1 MRKFL
6 SSLAVAALFLLGGRA
21 FAASDKPWGI
31 DEVMGKADAP
41 ITVIEYS
48 SLTCPHCAKFQSD
61 TFPQFKKDWIDT
73 GKVKF
78 IARDFP
84 WDPLAQAA
92 AMIAHCSG
100 DRYFVFVD
108 TFFQS
113 QANWARAASPI
124 DALKGI
130 ARLGG
135 MSPDQ
140 VDKCLQ
146 DNQLLSEIE
155 ARKADGEKV
164 YGVDSTPTFII
175 NGKSVAGDKDYA
187 SFAALLKDAKKDAK

>member
-6 SSLAVAALFLLGGRA
+6 SSLAVAALFLLGGQA
-21 FAASDKPWGI
+21 YAASDKSWGI
-31 DEVMGKADAP
+31 DEVLGKADAP

-48 SLTCPHCAKFQSD
+48 SLTCPHCAKFHTD
-61 TFPQFKKDWIDT
+61 TFPQVKKDWIDT

-78 IARDFP
+78 ILRDFP

-92 AMIAHCSG
+92 SMISHCSG
-100 DRYFVFVD
+100 DRYFAFID
-108 TFFQS
+108 TFFHS
-113 QANWARAASPI
+113 QQNWEHAASPI

-135 MSPDQ
+135 MPADE
-140 VDKCLQ
+140 VDTGLQ
-146 DNQLLSEIE
+146 NSQLLNEIE

-164 YGVDSTPTFII
+164 YNVDSTPTFII
-175 NGKSVAGDKDYA
+175 NGKAVSGDKDYET
-187 SFAALLKDAKKDAK
+187 FAKLLKDAH

>member
-6 SSLAVAALFLLGGRA
+6 SSLAVAAVFLLGGTA
-21 FAASDKPWGI
+21 YAASDKPWGI

-48 SLTCPHCAKFQSD
+48 SLTCPHCAKFHAD
-61 TFPQFKKDWIDT
+61 TFPQVKKDWIDT

-78 IARDFP
+78 ILRDFP

-92 AMIAHCSG
+92 SMISHCSG
-100 DRYFVFVD
+100 DRYFAFID
-108 TFFQS
+108 TFFHS
-113 QANWARAASPI
+113 QQNWEHASSPL

-135 MSPDQ
+135 MPADE

-146 DNQLLSEIE
+146 NHQLLNEIE
-155 ARKADGEKV
+155 ARKTDGEKV

-175 NGKSVAGDKDYA
+175 NGKAVSGDKDYET
-187 SFAALLKDAKKDAK
+187 FAKLLKDAH

>member
-6 SSLAVAALFLLGGRA
+6 SSLAVAAMFVLGGQA

-48 SLTCPHCAKFQSD
+48 SLTCPHCAKFHAD
-61 TFPQFKKDWIDT
+61 TFPQVKKDWIDT

-78 IARDFP
+78 IVRDFP
-84 WDPLAQAA
+84 WDPMAQAA

-100 DRYFVFVD
+100 DRYFAFLD
-108 TFFQS
+108 TFFHSQS
-113 QANWARAASPI
+113 NWLRAADPLT
-124 DALKGI
+124 ALKGI

-135 MSPDQ
+135 MQPEE

-146 DNQLLSEIE
+146 NTQLLHEIE
-155 ARKADGEKV
+155 ARKDDGEKV

-175 NGKSVAGDKDYA
+175 NGKAVSGDKDYET
-187 SFAALLKDAKKDAK
+187 FAKLLKDAH